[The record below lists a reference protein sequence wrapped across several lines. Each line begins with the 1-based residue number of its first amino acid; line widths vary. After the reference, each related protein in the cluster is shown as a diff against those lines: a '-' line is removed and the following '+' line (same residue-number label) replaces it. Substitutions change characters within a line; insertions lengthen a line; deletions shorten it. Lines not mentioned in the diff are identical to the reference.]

1 MTREDR
7 QRIKELYTDWWNSIA
22 FKASGKMLAAGTLMN
37 LHSDLTKAIAI
48 HFEDRLTNDN
58 SFRSP
63 TGNQELR
70 HIALAE
76 CKPPQE
82 VVDRHNQRNQLRLL
96 ERVSNRGFLDRPFEI
111 VTRAQRLLHSG
122 LEASIYSDI
131 AAALV
136 VLTGRRVSEILVTAE
151 FSRCTAYSVWFTG
164 QLKTRGKELAAVEI
178 PTLIE
183 ADRIINGVSRL
194 RELFLVDD
202 TNRDLLDSYKN
213 DVRCQVIRTFCDL
226 VPTIQMVEGEMRPTT
241 HRMRAV
247 YNCLATFF
255 YAPPGLKDDLYTKVI
270 MAHEDR
276 NSTLNYMVYQIA
288 DEVIAATGGKRQG
301 ILLERPGVK
310 VLQVF
315 QTSLPGRAEG
325 TLVEAMAFPAVPTV
339 VATVVENP
347 DAVGDYTDDGEP
359 SAVFSNSFAVIGSG
373 SVQSAI
379 VRSQSNEAITITT
392 KTTKEAAIDRVGS
405 KPVVDIEKISPCQS
419 VSPSFHQS
427 QPTFDRHTPI
437 SNHTRIDGHG
447 NNGHTDE
454 DEDDY
459 FSTDGE
465 SGVDSDVVSHQLLNS
480 DSDSKGAINLD
491 VYLAICQQLLSSP
504 HFGPLATGLVAVTG
518 RSVASLIKSGIFKLT
533 DEPHQLLFSHQL
545 SPVARITT
553 LLDSRLI
560 VGAIEH
566 LRYHRWTAMKRLRY
580 EAPNQIEYICR
591 PLLQRSI
598 KKFFASVIPDVS
610 YSGLIAAY
618 ELLSVKSASDG
629 VAIARATDA
638 SDASDAGIDSC
649 TNIAI
654 ARADDDDRSGETKE
668 QQTGDGTDVLRL
680 GVSEPLH
687 LTLEGEVW
695 EDFQAIASHLGLAV
709 EDALPAILRLARR
722 SLSGVEQMSVAA
734 AESGSQMASSVV
746 EADSLAAESSSVEE
760 VSEPVL
766 EAPTTYQLAAKIAQL
781 ELQLQQVTA
790 LIGHLNSDQ
799 ASSDMPSS
807 DSLTN
812 SQPEAQR
819 KSQKPRISA
828 SISNQENGSNLKGR
842 ALQKIDRTARA
853 VMQFNEQAVEPEQKW
868 FISESLIFRLT
879 GCNRP
884 AVRRYFQ
891 LSRSAI
897 DEHNQHHQLSE
908 RHNQLK
914 GKSRDEQGLQAFVD
928 RTLV

>member
-1 MTREDR
+1 MTR
-7 QRIKELYTDWWNSIA
+7 
-22 FKASGKMLAAGTLMN
+22 
-37 LHSDLTKAIAI
+37 
-48 HFEDRLTNDN
+48 
-58 SFRSP
+58 
-63 TGNQELR
+63 
-70 HIALAE
+70 AE
-76 CKPPQE
+76 
-82 VVDRHNQRNQLRLL
+82 
-96 ERVSNRGFLDRPFEI
+96 
-111 VTRAQRLLHSG
+111 RLLHSG

-136 VLTGRRVSEILVTAE
+136 VLTGRRVSEILVTAQ

-183 ADRIINGVSRL
+183 ASRIIDGVSRL

-288 DEVIAATGGKRQG
+288 DEVIAASGGKRQG
-301 ILLERPGVK
+301 ILLDRPGVK

-315 QTSLPGRAEG
+315 QTCLPGRAEG

-339 VATVVENP
+339 VTTVVQNP
-347 DAVGDYTDDGEP
+347 DAVGEYTDDGEP
-359 SAVFSNSFAVIGSG
+359 SAVFSNSKAVVGSG
-373 SVQSAI
+373 SVKRAI
-379 VRSQSNEAITITT
+379 VSCQTDEAITV
-392 KTTKEAAIDRVGS
+392 TTKEAAIDRVRS
-405 KPVVDIEKISPCQS
+405 KPVVDIQKISPPQS
-419 VSPSFHQS
+419 ICPSGHQS

-437 SNHTRIDGHG
+437 DGHS
-447 NNGHTDE
+447 NNNHTDE
-454 DEDDY
+454 DEDEEDY

-465 SGVDSDVVSHQLLNS
+465 SRVDSDVVSHQLLNSDS

-491 VYLAICQQLLSSP
+491 VYLAICQRLLSSP

-533 DEPHQLLFSHQL
+533 DSPHQLLFSHQL
-545 SPVARITT
+545 SPVGTITT

-566 LRYHRWTAMKRLRY
+566 LRYHRWTAIKRLRY
-580 EAPNQIEYICR
+580 EAPNQIEYIIR
-591 PLLQRSI
+591 PLIQRSI

-618 ELLSVKSASDG
+618 ELLSAASTSDG

-638 SDASDAGIDSC
+638 TDALADSSTLFVTAAGE
-649 TNIAI
+649 
-654 ARADDDDRSGETKE
+654 DDPSGETNE
-668 QQTGDGTDVLRL
+668 ERAVSSTNVPNL
-680 GVSEPLH
+680 GVGEPLH
-687 LTLEGEVW
+687 LTLEGEVLQDW
-695 EDFQAIASHLGLAV
+695 MAIASGLGLSV
-709 EDALPAILRLARR
+709 EDALPAIVRLARR
-722 SLSGVEQMSVAA
+722 SLSIVEGMSVAA
-734 AESGSQMASSVV
+734 AESRSQMLSSVV
-746 EADSLAAESSSVEE
+746 EADSMAAESRSVEE
-760 VSEPVL
+760 ESDSVL
-766 EAPTTYQLAAKIAQL
+766 EAPSTYQLAAKVARL
-781 ELQLQQVTA
+781 ELQLQQVTE
-790 LIGHLNSDQ
+790 LISHLNSDQ
-799 ASSDMPSS
+799 FSS
-807 DSLTN
+807 DSLSSSKLTD
-812 SQPEAQR
+812 SQSEVPK
-819 KSQKPRISA
+819 KSQKLRKFS
-828 SISNQENGSNLKGR
+828 SISNQETGSNLKGR
-842 ALQKIDRTARA
+842 ALQKIDRTVIA
-853 VMQFNEQAVEPEQKW
+853 VMQFNEQTKEPEQKW

-884 AVRRYFQ
+884 AVRRYFEA
-891 LSRSAI
+891 LRSAI
-897 DEHNQHHQLSE
+897 DEHNQLHQLSE

-914 GKSRDEQGLQAFVD
+914 AKKSDEQALQNAVD
-928 RTLV
+928 NAISLEASGSDR

>member
-1 MTREDR
+1 MARVAPDKSYSWLERWDSTKPPSPKYREGINNFLLALEGMTRGDR
-7 QRIKELYTDWWNSIA
+7 EQIKQLYTDWWNSIA
-22 FKASGKMLAAGTLMN
+22 FKASGQMLAAGTLMN

-48 HFEDRLTNDN
+48 HFEGRLTTNN
-58 SFRSP
+58 SFRAP
-63 TGNQELR
+63 TGNHELR

-82 VVDRHNQRNQLRLL
+82 IVDRHNQRNQLRLL

-111 VTRAQRLLHSG
+111 VTRAERLLHSG

-136 VLTGRRVSEILVTAE
+136 VLTGRRVTEILVTAE

-164 QLKTRGKELAAVEI
+164 QLKTRGKELPAVEI

-183 ADRIINGVSRL
+183 AERIINGVSRL

-288 DEVIAATGGKRQG
+288 DEVIAASGGKRQG
-301 ILLERPGVK
+301 ILLGRPGVE

-315 QTSLPGRAEG
+315 QTATSPARDGASALW
-325 TLVEAMAFPAVPTV
+325 AMVSPAV
-339 VATVVENP
+339 AQNS
-347 DAVGDYTDDGEP
+347 DAVPNDGADGEP
-359 SAVFSNSFAVIGSG
+359 S
-373 SVQSAI
+373 
-379 VRSQSNEAITITT
+379 
-392 KTTKEAAIDRVGS
+392 
-405 KPVVDIEKISPCQS
+405 VVYA
-419 VSPSFHQS
+419 
-427 QPTFDRHTPI
+427 
-437 SNHTRIDGHG
+437 N
-447 NNGHTDE
+447 
-454 DEDDY
+454 
-459 FSTDGE
+459 FSTDDE
-465 SGVDSDVVSHQLLNS
+465 SRVDSDVVSHQLLNN
-480 DSDSKGAINLD
+480 DSNSTINLGSQ
-491 VYLAICQQLLSSP
+491 YLTICKRLLSSP

-518 RSVASLIKSGIFKLT
+518 RSIASLIKSGIFKPT
-533 DEPHQLLFSHQL
+533 DNPHQLIFSHQL
-545 SPVARITT
+545 SRLGTITT

-560 VGAIEH
+560 LGAIDH
-566 LRYHRWTAMKRLRY
+566 LRYHRWTAIKRLRY

-591 PLLQRSI
+591 PLIQRSI

-618 ELLSVKSASDG
+618 ELLSAASTFDG
-629 VAIARATDA
+629 VAIDLATDA
-638 SDASDAGIDSC
+638 SDTRTDSS
-649 TNIAI
+649 TNIVI
-654 ARADDDDRSGETKE
+654 SSGQNERSGETKQE
-668 QQTGDGTDVLRL
+668 RTADRTDVLRL

-687 LTLEGEVW
+687 LTLEGEVLQDW
-695 EDFQAIASHLGLAV
+695 MAITSGLGLSV

-722 SLSGVEQMSVAA
+722 SLSSVEQISIAA
-734 AESGSQMASSVV
+734 AESSSQIPSSVV
-746 EADSLAAESSSVEE
+746 EADSMAAEPSSVEE
-760 VSEPVL
+760 ESNSIF
-766 EAPTTYQLAAKIAQL
+766 EAPSTYQLAAKVAQL
-781 ELQLQQVTA
+781 ELQLQQVTQ
-790 LIGHLNSDQ
+790 LIYNF
-799 ASSDMPSS
+799 
-807 DSLTN
+807 N
-812 SQPEAQR
+812 SQPNPPDEPSSSKLANSQLATQR
-819 KSQKPRISA
+819 KYQKQEKASPR
-828 SISNQENGSNLKGR
+828 SNKGIESNLKGK
-842 ALQKIDRTARA
+842 AVQKIDRTVRA
-853 VMQFNEQAVEPEQKW
+853 VMQFNEQAKEPEEKW

-891 LSRSAI
+891 ALRSEI

-914 GKSRDEQGLQAFVD
+914 GKKSDEQALQDAVAC
-928 RTLV
+928 TALV

>member
-1 MTREDR
+1 MARVAPDKSYSWLERWDSTKPPSPKYREGINNFLLALEGMTRGDR
-7 QRIKELYTDWWNSIA
+7 EQIKQLYTDWWNSIA
-22 FKASGKMLAAGTLMN
+22 FKASGQMLAAGTLMN

-48 HFEDRLTNDN
+48 HFEGRLTTDN
-58 SFRSP
+58 SFRAP
-63 TGNQELR
+63 TGNHELR
-70 HIALAE
+70 HIALAD

-82 VVDRHNQRNQLRLL
+82 IVDRHNQRNHLRLL

-111 VTRAQRLLHSG
+111 VTRAERLLHSG
-122 LEASIYSDI
+122 IEASIYSDI

-164 QLKTRGKELAAVEI
+164 QLKTRGKELPAVEI

-183 ADRIINGVSRL
+183 AERIINGVSRL

-288 DEVIAATGGKRQG
+288 DEVIAAHSGKRQG
-301 ILLERPGVK
+301 ILLGRPGVE

-315 QTSLPGRAEG
+315 QTATS
-325 TLVEAMAFPAVPTV
+325 PARDG
-339 VATVVENP
+339 A
-347 DAVGDYTDDGEP
+347 DGEP
-359 SAVFSNSFAVIGSG
+359 SVVYAG
-373 SVQSAI
+373 SVVALATGSVGSTNTI
-379 VRSQSNEAITITT
+379 EPSQSNAAITTL
-392 KTTKEAAIDRVGS
+392 EAT
-405 KPVVDIEKISPCQS
+405 ISSHYQN
-419 VSPSFHQS
+419 
-427 QPTFDRHTPI
+427 TDE
-437 SNHTRIDGHG
+437 
-447 NNGHTDE
+447 DE

-459 FSTDGE
+459 FSTDDE
-465 SGVDSDVVSHQLLNS
+465 SRVDSDVVSHQLLNN
-480 DSDSKGAINLD
+480 DSNSAINLGSR
-491 VYLAICQQLLSSP
+491 YLAICKRLLSSP

-533 DEPHQLLFSHQL
+533 DVPHQLLFSHQL
-545 SPVARITT
+545 SPVETITT

-560 VGAIEH
+560 VGAIDH
-566 LRYHRWTAMKRLRY
+566 LRYHRWTAIKRLRY

-591 PLLQRSI
+591 PLIQRSI

-618 ELLSVKSASDG
+618 ELLSAAPTFDG
-629 VAIARATDA
+629 VAIDLATDA
-638 SDASDAGIDSC
+638 SDTRTDSS
-649 TNIAI
+649 TNIVI
-654 ARADDDDRSGETKE
+654 SSGQNDRSGKTKQE
-668 QQTGDGTDVLRL
+668 QASHRTDVPSL

-687 LTLEGEVW
+687 LTLEGEILQDW
-695 EDFQAIASHLGLAV
+695 MAIASQLGLSV
-709 EDALPAILRLARR
+709 EDALPAILRLAQR
-722 SLSGVEQMSVAA
+722 SLSSVEQISIAA
-734 AESGSQMASSVV
+734 AESSSQIPSSVV
-746 EADSLAAESSSVEE
+746 EADSMAAESSSVEE
-760 VSEPVL
+760 ESNSL
-766 EAPTTYQLAAKIAQL
+766 FEAPSTYQLAAKVAQL
-781 ELQLQQVTA
+781 ELQLQQVTQ
-790 LIGHLNSDQ
+790 LIANF
-799 ASSDMPSS
+799 
-807 DSLTN
+807 N
-812 SQPEAQR
+812 SQPNPPDKPSFSKLANSQLATPR
-819 KSQKPRISA
+819 KSQKQDKASPR
-828 SISNQENGSNLKGR
+828 SNKEIESNLKGK
-842 ALQKIDRTARA
+842 AVQKIDRTVRA
-853 VMQFNEQAVEPEQKW
+853 VMQFNEQAKEPEQKW

-884 AVRRYFQ
+884 AVRRYFEA
-891 LSRSAI
+891 LRSAI
-897 DEHNQHHQLSE
+897 DQHNQLHQLSE

-914 GKSRDEQGLQAFVD
+914 AKKSDEQALQNAVD
-928 RTLV
+928 HAISLSPFPLN